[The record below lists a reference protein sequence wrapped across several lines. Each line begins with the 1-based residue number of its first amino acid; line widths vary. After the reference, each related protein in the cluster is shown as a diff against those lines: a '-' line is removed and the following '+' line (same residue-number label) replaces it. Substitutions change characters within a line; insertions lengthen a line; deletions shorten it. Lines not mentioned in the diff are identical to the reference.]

1 MKRVLV
7 AFLIAPFPTAF
18 VQAVFVALWPREGL
32 GVTEHPQGMFLLMCL
47 LFYAAEVVLALP
59 LYLAMRKRLPR
70 SVFAYGLAGALT
82 MLLPVLVGL
91 LATGAISHL
100 STYIVIYNLVLFGI
114 GGFLAG
120 LIFWRVA
127 VRRNGTPYLEQTS
140 A

>member
-18 VQAVFVALWPREGL
+18 VQAAFVAFWPRKGL

-47 LFYAAEVVLALP
+47 FFYAVEFVFALP
-59 LYLAMRKRLPR
+59 LYLAMRKRLPQR
-70 SVFAYGLAGALT
+70 MSVYVFVGALT
-82 MLLPVLVGL
+82 MLLPVVVGM
-91 LATGAISHL
+91 ATGMGGQV
-100 STYIVIYNLVLFGI
+100 STYIVIYNLVLFAL
-114 GGFLAG
+114 GGSLAG

-127 VRRNGTPYLEQTS
+127 IRPKAVSDPVQTF